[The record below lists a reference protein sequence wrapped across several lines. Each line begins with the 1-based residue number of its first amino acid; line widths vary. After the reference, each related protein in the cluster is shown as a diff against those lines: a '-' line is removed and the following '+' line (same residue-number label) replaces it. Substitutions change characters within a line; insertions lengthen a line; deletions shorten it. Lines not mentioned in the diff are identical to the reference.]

1 MNPATRKVVSGDDG
15 KPRLPGSLNFNRRL
29 SQWLTVRADG
39 IIEVRSGKVEIGQG
53 LYTALAQIVA
63 GELEVAPTR
72 LRMIAPSTGT
82 SPNEAV
88 TSGSLSVQE
97 SGTALRFAA
106 AEARALFLAEAAR
119 RRGIDAARLTVVDG
133 EFLADGAS
141 TGISYWTLADCG
153 LLERGASG
161 SVVPKPATLDAP
173 GAALERLDIP
183 DKVFGHARF
192 IHDMAFP
199 DMLHGAVLRPPS
211 PAARL
216 IDLDTGAA
224 RAIADVV
231 EIVRDGSFVGV
242 VAGSARAAAAALAV
256 LAGAARWEESA
267 SLPPAD
273 GLADWLRAQPVDTTI
288 TDERGGPQASAARTV
303 TATYNRPYLAHASL
317 APSCALALWHVDDA
331 KVVVEVWTHSQGIYN
346 LRADLALALDLTAE
360 RIVVHHAEGAGCYGH
375 NGADDVAYDAV
386 LLARASPGRVVRV
399 QWSRA
404 DELTWSPFGPAMTI
418 SIEADFDEGGE
429 LVGWR
434 HDVWSNGH
442 GTRPG
447 RAKTPALLA
456 AWHLEKPFE
465 RLIATNA
472 VLAAG
477 GGAERNAVPGYDFP
491 SWRITNHRVLAMPLR
506 VSALRSLGAFANV
519 FAIESFIDDLA
530 HAASTD
536 PLDWRLA
543 WLAEPRARAVLERAA
558 AMAGWRAR
566 VRVEYHG
573 FGLAFARYKNTGAWC
588 AVVAHIEA
596 EREIRVRDLW
606 IAVDCGRAVN
616 PDGIANQI
624 EGGAVQ
630 AVSWTLKEAVRFDRT
645 RVTGAT
651 WEDYPILR
659 FSEVPRVAV
668 EIITDPGHASVG
680 AGEAAHGPTAAAI
693 ANAVRDALGVRV
705 RDLPITAERI
715 AVAE

>member
-1 MNPATRKVVSGDDG
+1 MNSATRQVVPDGDG
-15 KPRLPGSLNFNRRL
+15 KPRLPGSLNVNRRL
-29 SQWLTVRADG
+29 SQWLAVRADG
-39 IIEVRSGKVEIGQG
+39 VVEVRSGKVEIGQG

-63 GELEVAPTR
+63 GELEVAPAR
-72 LRMIAPSTGT
+72 LRMIAPSTGA

-106 AEARALFLAEAAR
+106 AEARALFLAEAAL
-119 RRGIDAARLTVVDG
+119 RRGIDVACLTVVDG
-133 EFLADGAS
+133 EFLADGAP

-153 LLERGASG
+153 LLEREASG
-161 SVVPKPATLDAP
+161 AVAPKPATLDAG
-173 GAALERLDIP
+173 GAALLRLDIP

-199 DMLHGAVLRPPS
+199 DMLHGAVLRPVS

-216 IDLDTGAA
+216 IDLDEGAA
-224 RAIADVV
+224 RAVAGVV

-242 VAGSARAAAAALAV
+242 VAGSAYGAGAALSV
-256 LAGAARWEESA
+256 LAKSARWEESA
-267 SLPPAD
+267 TLPPVDA
-273 GLADWLRAQPVDTTI
+273 LADWLRAQPVESTI
-288 TDERGGPQASAARTV
+288 TDERGGPQGASARTV

-317 APSCALALWHVDDA
+317 APSCALALWHGADA
-331 KVVVEVWTHSQGIYN
+331 QVVAQVWTHSQGIYN
-346 LRADLALALDLTAE
+346 LRTDLALALGLTAE

-375 NGADDVAYDAV
+375 NGADDVAFDAL
-386 LLARASPGRVVRV
+386 LLARAAPGRVVRV
-399 QWSRA
+399 QWSRV

-418 SIEADFDEGGE
+418 RIEADLDEVGA

-447 RAKTPALLA
+447 RAKTPALFA

-477 GGAERNAVPGYDFP
+477 GGAERNAVPSYDFP
-491 SWRITNHRVLAMPLR
+491 AWRIANHRVLSMPLR

-519 FAIESFIDDLA
+519 FAIESFVDDLA
-530 HAASTD
+530 HAAATD

-543 WLAEPRARAVLERAA
+543 WLIEPRARAVLERAA
-558 AMAGWRAR
+558 AMAGWHGR
-566 VRVEYHG
+566 VRAENHG
-573 FGLAFARYKNTGAWC
+573 FGMGFARYKNTGAWC
-588 AVVAHIEA
+588 AVIARIEA

-616 PDGIANQI
+616 PDGIINQI

-645 RVTGAT
+645 RVTGDS
-651 WEDYPILR
+651 WEHYPILR

-668 EIITDPGHASVG
+668 QIISDPGHASAG

-715 AVAE
+715 AAAE